1 MRRRIAQLL
10 RRLASMLDSQT
21 QQSSQSTFQIVGGGD
36 IIDISAQVYSSE
48 IGDRVFLTLSDCPVS
63 LSERAQRAMR
73 EIFDQS
79 ESPDSSNQSEQ

>member
-36 IIDISAQVYSSE
+36 RIDISGRKSIARKSVIEY
-48 IGDRVFLTLSDCPVS
+48 F
-63 LSERAQRAMR
+63 
-73 EIFDQS
+73 
-79 ESPDSSNQSEQ
+79 